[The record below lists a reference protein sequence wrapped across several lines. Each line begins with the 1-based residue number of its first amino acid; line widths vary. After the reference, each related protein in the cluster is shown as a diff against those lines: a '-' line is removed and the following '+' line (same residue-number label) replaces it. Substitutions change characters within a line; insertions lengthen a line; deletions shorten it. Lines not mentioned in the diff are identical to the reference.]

1 MRLQVLVLLLV
12 SAVLLTGCQGK
23 KDDPATTNQ
32 PGAEVTDEALPKVV
46 EKVPEQAPQNGPE
59 QLDTRIQNAP
69 RKVVLLVAKKRIPQ
83 WTRIK
88 NPRDWFERREIL
100 ESETPQG
107 YTNEFAD
114 LQDRVVLLDIEPG
127 RPITLIMLQDESK
140 AGSEGMFMQ
149 KTRGLAINVN
159 VASAVAGSIQ
169 PGSKVDIVHSTRS
182 GSNAVAKM
190 VLENVLVRAVDQ
202 QPVRPE
208 DKAAMVPMTVTL
220 QLTPEQSLKLSA
232 YVTSGPL
239 TLLPR
244 PSGGASI
251 IRGVRPQGTDKAKEP
266 GQKSGTERSE
276 VPKLAEGPDLAE
288 IRKVFQQAIST
299 ASEIQEQNA
308 RDTVLAESAEAQA
321 KAGDVNAALK
331 TLESI
336 PEAPGRFSP
345 KDRVRFSI
353 ALAQTK
359 AGDLEGALQTG
370 KSCEQDFPDSPSA
383 QQNKSALK
391 EMAAVL
397 ARKGDFKGALNT
409 ATFIKNRLNKIGA
422 LTQIAVAQ
430 AKAGDRAGGESTL
443 QQAIKLAEPFQAK
456 DREEKS
462 QAAVFIAAAQG
473 RMGNPERAIQIIAT
487 TQETS
492 SDVRVS
498 KQTAL
503 KEIALA
509 LVEGGDVNGALRTLQ
524 GQMFEVPILLEIA
537 EVDKAASQKVISHA
551 VEVAKSVRNLDELG
565 MAAAFQASDLAM
577 VARAQARAGDLK
589 GALSTASLIDKLIN
603 DQRQKTQPM
612 GKDKVPFVFAGPSS
626 LTFLCKIP
634 ALLEIATAQAKQG
647 DRAASQATFNKA
659 LEAVR
664 AEVGESLKNETLAR
678 IALAQA
684 SAGDVKEA
692 AQTAAALDDDRDK
705 ALVLREI
712 AVAHAELGDHAASRA
727 AFQQAVRLASTRWPS
742 ALKEITAAQAK
753 AGDVKSARE
762 TLSILSSPL
771 QKSYALLGIAEGM
784 LAKADQQQGRKAV
797 PSLTNN
803 QADQKRK

>member
-1 MRLQVLVLLLV
+1 MNSPCMLALALNTFLL
-12 SAVLLTGCQGK
+12 A
-23 KDDPATTNQ
+23 
-32 PGAEVTDEALPKVV
+32 
-46 EKVPEQAPQNGPE
+46 
-59 QLDTRIQNAP
+59 
-69 RKVVLLVAKKRIPQ
+69 
-83 WTRIK
+83 
-88 NPRDWFERREIL
+88 
-100 ESETPQG
+100 
-107 YTNEFAD
+107 
-114 LQDRVVLLDIEPG
+114 
-127 RPITLIMLQDESK
+127 
-140 AGSEGMFMQ
+140 
-149 KTRGLAINVN
+149 
-159 VASAVAGSIQ
+159 
-169 PGSKVDIVHSTRS
+169 
-182 GSNAVAKM
+182 
-190 VLENVLVRAVDQ
+190 
-202 QPVRPE
+202 
-208 DKAAMVPMTVTL
+208 
-220 QLTPEQSLKLSA
+220 
-232 YVTSGPL
+232 
-239 TLLPR
+239 
-244 PSGGASI
+244 
-251 IRGVRPQGTDKAKEP
+251 
-266 GQKSGTERSE
+266 
-276 VPKLAEGPDLAE
+276 AEGPDLAE
-288 IRKVFQQAIST
+288 IRKVFQQAIT
-299 ASEIQEQNA
+299 MASAIQEQNA
-308 RDTVLAESAEAQA
+308 KDKVLAEIAEAQA
-321 KAGDVNAALK
+321 KAGDVNEALK
-331 TLESI
+331 TLAAI
-336 PEAPGRFSP
+336 PENPGRFSP
-345 KDRVRFSI
+345 KDRARFSI

-370 KSCEQDFPDSPSA
+370 KSCEQDFPDSPST

-430 AKAGDRAGGESTL
+430 AKAADRAGGESTL
-443 QQAIKLAEPFQAK
+443 QQAIKLAETFQAK

-473 RMGNPERAIQIIAT
+473 RMGNPEKAIQTIAT
-487 TQETS
+487 TPETS

-509 LVEGGDVNGALRTLQ
+509 QMEGGDINGAFRTLQ

-565 MAAAFQASDLAM
+565 MAAMFQASDLAM

-589 GALSTASLIDKLIN
+589 EALSEASLIDKLID

-612 GKDKVPFVFAGPSS
+612 GKDKVPIRFAGPSS
-626 LTFLCKIP
+626 LTFFCKIP

-664 AEVGESLKNETLAR
+664 AEVDSRESLKSETLAT

-692 AQTAAALDDDRDK
+692 AQTAAALDDDRQK

-712 AVAHAELGDHAASRA
+712 AVAHAELGDHAAARA
-727 AFQQAVRLASTRWPS
+727 AFQQAIRLASTRWPS

-753 AGDVKSARE
+753 AGDVKSAGE

-784 LAKADQQQGRKAV
+784 LAKAEQQQGRKAV
-797 PSLTNN
+797 PSPTSNL
-803 QADQKRK
+803 KE